1 MVSHPTLRAM
11 RINSAMSEA
20 FRFLFYVFNNNDLE
34 YIPSL
39 YFLFRMI
46 NNQLISLSVPVR
58 LASGGLWS
66 DLHCSKYSLNSTNMF
81 TL

>member
-46 NNQLISLSVPVR
+46 NDQLISLSVTQWFPVR

-66 DLHCSKYSLNSTNMF
+66 DLHCSKYSLNF
-81 TL
+81 H